1 MGFLKDLTW
10 LNWLKP
16 FIEKKTLR
24 AWTPNV
30 MKHQDFSHVSSYLPR
45 TMNHQVLH
53 TAQLHVR
60 VTTLFMFSSRPASS
74 PSGTLTPPRPA
85 LGASSHFAWVKIHK
99 DSKNHQLDP
108 PKSAQESPPSAAFRY
123 FCNGF
128 LSRVTMSDP
137 FQKSQQ
143 PPRRLAEGPQGHWV
157 FSQSSPFSLAP
168 LADTSWPRGSSKQVS
183 VCLKKITLRNHHW
196 ICSLYTQ
203 HYLYNLIY
211 I

>member
-16 FIEKKTLR
+16 LIHWKKSHCVHELR
-24 AWTPNV
+24 VWWSTKIFHMFP
-30 MKHQDFSHVSSYLPR
+30 SYLPR

-60 VTTLFMFSSRPASS
+60 VTTFFMFSSRPASS
-74 PSGTLTPPRPA
+74 PSGTLTPARPA

-108 PKSAQESPPSAAFRY
+108 PKSAQQSPPSAAFRY

-128 LSRVTMSDP
+128 FSRVTMSDP
-137 FQKSQQ
+137 FQKSQ

-168 LADTSWPRGSSKQVS
+168 LADTSWPRGSSMAKNMG
-183 VCLKKITLRNHHW
+183 I
-196 ICSLYTQ
+196 
-203 HYLYNLIY
+203 
-211 I
+211 